1 MNAKFNF
8 KLTRKHILISLLFAA
23 ALLALWLL
31 REPFSGFLAW
41 VNDRQAIT
49 ASIQQYGIWGQV
61 GLFIL
66 LVLQVF
72 VAVIPGHALILAG
85 SYAYGFTT
93 GLLITLAS
101 TVLSSQVAFTISRRY
116 GRQVV
121 YRLANPEVICRWD
134 KLAAGQGALF
144 FFFSFVLP
152 IFPGDLMCY
161 VAGLGNISPRRF
173 FAANFMG
180 RLVCAGFITLLGSNG
195 LRMPPAFWAA
205 AILCAGGLYLGWLAY
220 NHVNLPN
227 RAVYSE

>member
-23 ALLALWLL
+23 AVLALWLL

>member
-1 MNAKFNF
+1 MNAKFH
-8 KLTRKHILISLLFAA
+8 LQITRKHILSSLLIATG
-23 ALLALWLL
+23 LLALWVL

-49 ASIQQYGIWGQV
+49 ASIQQYGIWGQA
-61 GLFIL
+61 GLFVL

-93 GLLITLAS
+93 GLLITLVS
-101 TVLSSQVAFTISRRY
+101 TVLGSQVAFTISRRY
-116 GRQVV
+116 GRQAV
-121 YRLANPEVICRWD
+121 YRLVNPQVICRWD

-144 FFFSFVLP
+144 FFFAFVLP
-152 IFPGDLMCY
+152 IFPSDLMCY

-195 LRMPPAFWAA
+195 LHMPPIFWAA
-205 AILCAGGLYLGWLAY
+205 AILCAGGLCLGWLAY
-220 NHVNLPN
+220 NRRNKLISSLAVN
-227 RAVYSE
+227 